1 MVKTFFFCK
10 ALERALK
17 ATREQPPAPISDADV
32 YVKTRKREST
42 RTYKLPT
49 EDVEKKV
56 VSSRTS

>member
-1 MVKTFFFCK
+1 MVKIFFCK

-17 ATREQPPAPISDADV
+17 ATLEQPPVPISDGDV
-32 YVKTRKREST
+32 YVKTGKRESV

-56 VSSRTS
+56 VSSRTL